1 MNEKITEVKTLVKDL
16 NLTVVA
22 ANLEELMNNV
32 SLETQSPL
40 EFMAHMLKVEMQA
53 RQEKSRAKRLKNA
66 SFPYRVTIEDFDF
79 GFQPSISKKR
89 IQQLMDM
96 CWLEQAYNI
105 MFLGPP
111 GVGKTH
117 LAVSL
122 GMRAID
128 CGYHVAF
135 VTMDELMKLLKTE
148 LISASRKRQL
158 NRIESANLVI
168 IDEVGFLPI
177 SRQEANLFFQLIAKL
192 YQQTSVIITSNKRF
206 DEWAEF
212 LGDTVITTAI
222 LDRLVHKCEMININ
236 GPSYR
241 LERREKVLR

>member
-1 MNEKITEVKTLVKDL
+1 MNEKLHEVRTLLKDL
-16 NLTVVA
+16 NLTVIA
-22 ANLEELMNNV
+22 TGLEEHINKGM
-32 SLETQSPL
+32 LEGMTPL
-40 EFMAHMLKVEMQA
+40 DFMGYLFKVEMQA

-66 SFPYRVTIEDFDF
+66 GFPYEATVEGFDF
-79 GFQPSISKKR
+79 GFQPSIPKKR
-89 IQQLMDM
+89 IQHLTDM

-117 LAVSL
+117 LAISL

-148 LISASRKRQL
+148 LISSTRKRRL
-158 NRIESANLVI
+158 NHIESANLVI

-177 SRQEANLFFQLIAKL
+177 SRQEANLFFQLVARF
-192 YQQTSVIITSNKRF
+192 YQQTSVIITSNKGF
-206 DEWAEF
+206 DEWADF
-212 LGDTVITTAI
+212 LGDSVITSAI

-241 LERREKVLR
+241 LERRETILR

>member
-1 MNEKITEVKTLVKDL
+1 MNEKLCEVKTLLKDL
-16 NLTVVA
+16 NLTVMA
-22 ANLEELMNNV
+22 ASLEEYINKG
-32 SLETQSPL
+32 SLENMSPL
-40 EFMAHMLKVEMQA
+40 ELMEYLFKVEMQA

-66 SFPYRVTIEDFDF
+66 GFPYEATVDSFDF
-79 GFQPSISKKR
+79 GFQPSIPKKR
-89 IQQLMDM
+89 IQHLMDM

-117 LAVSL
+117 LAIGL

-148 LISASRKRQL
+148 LISSSRKRRLSQ
-158 NRIESANLVI
+158 IESANLVI

-192 YQQTSVIITSNKRF
+192 YQQTSVIITSNKGF

-212 LGDTVITTAI
+212 LGDSVITTAI

-241 LERREKVLR
+241 LERRERILK